1 MVIGRFCRLTGG
13 RMGTLHR
20 AGIWVAVAVAVAGCR
35 APGVAP
41 TSQAPA
47 PPSPPLD
54 LKPVADGSLE
64 PDYQRLPTLDP
75 VAADAAVLAPVPA
88 YRGLT
93 EDVCRR
99 EAAARAPLARLLD
112 QENLVPP
119 TWDGPCSPVAEEMLR
134 EVRAALAAEARN
146 RAAAQALESYFQ
158 LADAEGRGDLVRAS
172 LPALDRLR
180 EIVRKAKAD
189 GLQVPVD
196 PDDLDRQRATLL
208 GLLTQAD
215 LGAKVFDLE
224 LRRRVGFTG
233 KGNERIRPVGPFP
246 VGADLTDLDAA
257 IKLALENRADLRV
270 LRAVY
275 FRLSPETLPAV
286 RDLMRTQPGMTG
298 LLAGRPPAA
307 ALGGPIRCW
316 MHRHQLAGLDAA
328 LAAEVVVRRQQLYDM
343 IAERERQAADDVRAA
358 AAAENAQAKQVA
370 LAKWRAEQL
379 LKKLTDA
386 KAQGPLVVLPA
397 ELEAFRARADVVA
410 GVMGWHQARV
420 RLAAAQ
426 GLLGGEAE
434 K

>member
-1 MVIGRFCRLTGG
+1 MV
-13 RMGTLHR
+13 TLRR
-20 AGIWVAVAVAVAGCR
+20 ASIWVAVAVAVAGCR
-35 APGVAP
+35 TPGAV
-41 TSQAPA
+41 PA
-47 PPSPPLD
+47 TGPSGPPPPPLD
-54 LKPVADGSLE
+54 LAPVAAGSLE
-64 PDYQRLPTLDP
+64 PDYKTLPSLDP
-75 VAADAAVLAPVPA
+75 VGADAGRLAPIPA

-99 EAAARAPLARLLD
+99 EAAARAPLARVLV
-112 QENLVPP
+112 QENLVPG
-119 TWDGPCSPVAEEMLR
+119 TADGPCTAAAEEMLR
-134 EVRAALAAEARN
+134 EVRTALAAEARN
-146 RAAAQALESYFQ
+146 RAAAQALETYFQ

-172 LPALDRLR
+172 LPALDQLR

-189 GLQVPVD
+189 GVRVPVD

-233 KGNERIRPVGPFP
+233 KGNERIRPVGPFT
-246 VGADLTDLDAA
+246 VGADTADLDAA
-257 IKLALENRADLRV
+257 IKVALENRADLRV

-275 FRLSPETLPAV
+275 LRLSPDTLPAV
-286 RDLMRTQPGMTG
+286 RDIIRAQPGVAAMVAG
-298 LLAGRPPAA
+298 GKSPLAG
-307 ALGGPIRCW
+307 LTGPLRCW
-316 MHRHQLAGLDAA
+316 LHRHELAGLDAA
-328 LAAEVVVRRQQLYDM
+328 LAAEVTIRRQQLYDL

-358 AAAENAQAKQVA
+358 AAAEGAQAKQVA

-379 LKKLTDA
+379 LKKVTDV

-397 ELEAFRARADVVA
+397 ELEAYRARADVVA
-410 GVMGWHQARV
+410 GVMAWHQARV

-426 GLLGGEAE
+426 GLLGEVEPA